1 MYPSNPRQVHYK
13 DPSPKKSPDS
23 SSSFRRFR
31 PRPAIDSFFQK
42 TPNDHNNVFN
52 HAVHRYQPTSVQA
65 TQQRRCTATSSPHD
79 RVFPSA
85 ILSLILSYND
95 TSRRRHQERFAPVL
109 YDIRERGQVADVVRQ
124 MFPHPVEC
132 EGDLWETYVGLLGG
146 DVVAARELYLD
157 GERRRH
163 WRIAEEVVRQRW

>member
-1 MYPSNPRQVHYK
+1 MYLFNTRQVHYK

-31 PRPAIDSFFQK
+31 PRPAIDSLFQK
-42 TPNDHNNVFN
+42 TQTTTTMSSTMPSTDTNP
-52 HAVHRYQPTSVQA
+52 RPSK
-65 TQQRRCTATSSPHD
+65 QQRRCTATSSPHD

-85 ILSLILSYND
+85 IMSLILSYND

-157 GERRRH
+157 GERKRH